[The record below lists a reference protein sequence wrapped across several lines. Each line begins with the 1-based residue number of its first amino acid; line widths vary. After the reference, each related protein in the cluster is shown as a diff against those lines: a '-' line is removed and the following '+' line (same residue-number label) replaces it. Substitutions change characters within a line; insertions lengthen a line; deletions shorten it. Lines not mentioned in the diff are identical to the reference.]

1 MVGLNISA
9 SFSSAVT
16 IYILIPLLIIPQL
29 LLSGVVI
36 NFDKFNPRVT
46 KPYGVPLIGEV
57 MASRWAFE
65 AFMVT
70 QFKDNKFEKQFYEWD
85 KTIANAEYKRIYY
98 IPDPGIKTCLL
109 PQQSITVENHTKSK
123 NDCCTGVDQK

>member
-1 MVGLNISA
+1 
-9 SFSSAVT
+9 
-16 IYILIPLLIIPQL
+16 
-29 LLSGVVI
+29 
-36 NFDKFNPRVT
+36 
-46 KPYGVPLIGEV
+46 

-98 IPDPGIKTCLL
+98 IPALESKLAYCLNNRSQWRSASNAKMISALALIKNEIGNELKFVGDENFPYLDKLAVGKFDSTVYQHTAKFLTVFEAIL
-109 PQQSITVENHTKSK
+109 QQ
-123 NDCCTGVDQK
+123 